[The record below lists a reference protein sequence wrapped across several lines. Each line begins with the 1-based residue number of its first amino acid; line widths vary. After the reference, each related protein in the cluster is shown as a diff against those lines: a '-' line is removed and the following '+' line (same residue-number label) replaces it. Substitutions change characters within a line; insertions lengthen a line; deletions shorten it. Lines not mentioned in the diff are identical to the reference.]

1 MQNLNFL
8 LDIFFL
14 SSPLSLFL
22 KPLVKI
28 KLSNLLAFIV
38 VAVKS
43 SVGNVKE

>member
-1 MQNLNFL
+1 MGHGMLSKWG
-8 LDIFFL
+8 FFL